1 MPAFPTQ
8 AETIEEER
16 AGRKVE
22 QIERRGLGE
31 VGLKKISSHS
41 LYYHNS
47 PNTGFQWRGGWLPW
61 ISPPPSL
68 RALLLFSRWIL
79 SDSLRPRGLQHA
91 RLPCPSLSP
100 GICSNS
106 CPVELVMLSKH
117 LSLFCPIL
125 LLSSIFPSIRV
136 FSNESALHIRWSK
149 YWNFSISPSNEYSE
163 LISFTVDW
171 LDLLAVQGTLRNLLM
186 HHSSKASILWLSA
199 FFMVQLSHPYTTT
212 GKTIPLTRWGLWSAK
227 WCLCFLMC
235 YLGLS

>member
-47 PNTGFQWRGGWLPW
+47 PNTGFQWWGRWLPW

-91 RLPCPSLSP
+91 RLPCLSLSP

-117 LSLFCPIL
+117 LILFCPIL

-149 YWNFSISPSNEYSE
+149 YWNFSISPSNQYSG
-163 LISFTVDW
+163 LISFRIDW
-171 LDLLAVQGTLRNLLM
+171 FDLLAVPGTLKVFSSTPIWKHQFFGSRPSLWFNSHIHTRLLE
-186 HHSSKASILWLSA
+186 KPYLWLDEDFGRQSDVFA
-199 FFMVQLSHPYTTT
+199 F
-212 GKTIPLTRWGLWSAK
+212 
-227 WCLCFLMC
+227 
-235 YLGLS
+235 